1 MTRDIANRFNHIFG
15 DTFEVPEAIIN
26 DENSIPGID
35 GRKMSK
41 SYNNVIPLLC
51 DEKTL
56 RKTIM
61 KIVTNSLEPGEPKDH
76 ETCNV
81 FNLYK
86 NSSSDEEIA
95 EFKEE
100 YNNGISWGDAK
111 NKLFDKAN
119 DYLLPIRERYFI
131 LKEQNDL
138 VNDHLSDGAK
148 KVRPLAKDFIEKIR
162 IKIGIS

>member
-1 MTRDIANRFNHIFG
+1 MVFIDERTLKKSIA
-15 DTFEVPEAIIN
+15 
-26 DENSIPGID
+26 
-35 GRKMSK
+35 
-41 SYNNVIPLLC
+41 
-51 DEKTL
+51 
-56 RKTIM
+56 
-61 KIVTNSLEPGEPKDH
+61 KIVTNSLEPGEPKDY

-86 NSSSDEEIA
+86 NFSSDEEIA

-119 DYLLPIRERYFI
+119 DYLLPIRERYFS